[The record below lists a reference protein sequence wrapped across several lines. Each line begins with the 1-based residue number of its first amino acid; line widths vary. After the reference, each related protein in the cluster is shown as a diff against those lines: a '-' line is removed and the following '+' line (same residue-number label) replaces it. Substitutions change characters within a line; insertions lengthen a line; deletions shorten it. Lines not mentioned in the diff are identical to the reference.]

1 MENVRKHVDIRLVQS
16 KKRLQKLSSK
26 PTFKGCTVFS
36 ENLVAVEMSRV
47 KVKLFKPSYSG
58 MCILDLSKKAMY
70 EFHYL
75 YLKAKY
81 KNDMKLLM
89 YNTDSLLY
97 WCQTEDIYRD
107 MSENLTL
114 F

>member
-26 PTFKGCTVFS
+26 PTFKGCT
-36 ENLVAVEMSRV
+36 AVEMSRV

-70 EFHYL
+70 EFYYL

-81 KNDMKLLM
+81 KKDMKLLM